1 VDFSAPEAWIAMA
14 VAATAG
20 GVRGIT
26 GFGGAMVM
34 APPFALLLGPRLAV
48 PVVMLLEGIAALPMV
63 WQTRA
68 QIHWPTIGPI
78 LAAACVT
85 IPLGGY
91 LLVNADPVVLRRAT
105 AATVIVFALLMLRGW
120 RYRGRRRMTTALG
133 LGGLSGAM
141 TGATSVGAPPV
152 ILYLLAGPDPI
163 AITRASL
170 SFYLA
175 GISLA
180 AVIMLWSRDLLD
192 QQSAW
197 IALLLSPVYF
207 VGLVA
212 GVRLFSRFNDARFRQ
227 FTLLLLIAVS
237 TGILLA

>member
-1 VDFSAPEAWIAMA
+1 MA

-20 GVRGIT
+20 VVRGIT

-34 APPFALLLGPRLAV
+34 APPFALLLGPRLTV
-48 PVVMLLEGIAALPMV
+48 PVVMLLEGVAALPMV

-78 LAAACVT
+78 LAAACVA

-91 LLVNADPVVLRRAT
+91 LLVTLDPVVLRRAT
-105 AATVIVFALLMLRGW
+105 AVTVIVFALLMLRGW
-120 RYRGRRRMTTALG
+120 RYSGRRRLPTGLG
-133 LGGLSGAM
+133 LGVLSGAM

-163 AITRASL
+163 TITRASL
-170 SFYLA
+170 TFFLA
-175 GISLA
+175 AISLA
-180 AVIMLWSRDLLD
+180 ALVMLWSRDVLD

-197 IALLLSPVYF
+197 IALLLAPVYYA
-207 VGLVA
+207 GLFA
-212 GVRLFSRFNDARFRQ
+212 GVRLFARFNDARFRQ
-227 FTLLLLIAVS
+227 FTLLLLVGVS